1 MHMRPVRKF
10 FVDKIDAFSIK
21 SVVLRFMKMRH
32 LHILFLVLAFLLS
45 GLTHSVKAEVAS
57 KEKKGDKKA
66 TQELVI
72 KAQTDA
78 LMPFS
83 FAVDVLAPTDFFVL
97 PVYSDAAVNT
107 SSPSSNTSI

>member
-1 MHMRPVRKF
+1 
-10 FVDKIDAFSIK
+10 
-21 SVVLRFMKMRH
+21 MRH

-57 KEKKGDKKA
+57 KEKKSDKA
-66 TQELVI
+66 TQELVII

-83 FAVDVLAPTDFFVL
+83 FAVDVLAPSDFFVL
-97 PVYSDAAVNT
+97 PVYSEANVKVAVPT
-107 SSPSSNTSI
+107 SVAHIQSAYLKILLTRIQPSMAP